1 MLKDIFN
8 RECSNLLQTKAYCKG
23 LTRLKFLSKHTQVC
37 MWPRTGH
44 GFQKGISRATERI
57 RLFLSERFHLYHSFP
72 SVSQKYGVTCHCV
85 SVRFR
90 FSFFFTCPT
99 YWEANPKNN
108 GSHAPRPSPFHKIPV
123 SFSIYN
129 ELAYI
134 NRLFKETFQSAQE
147 TLSNKR

>member
-1 MLKDIFN
+1 MTEFFVETYMALYVTTYESWF
-8 RECSNLLQTKAYCKG
+8 
-23 LTRLKFLSKHTQVC
+23 SK
-37 MWPRTGH
+37 RYFATGWKRKINP
-44 GFQKGISRATERI
+44 FRKI
-57 RLFLSERFHLYHSFP
+57 L
-72 SVSQKYGVTCHCV
+72 SVS
-85 SVRFR
+85 F
-90 FSFFFTCPT
+90 FSLRIAKIWVIAFQLDSHFLFFTCPT

-147 TLSNKR
+147 TLFNQSLKKDRLYVSFHTFFV